1 MPVINLK
8 TDDNQI
14 RQYQL
19 EKGKSL
25 RIGRID
31 DNDIVIKNTAVSG
44 YHAIIEADGDVF
56 FLADNQSSNGSF
68 VNNQLVI
75 YRRLDHKDIITIGNQ
90 SMIFAYLD
98 GETLPAASVEDEGL
112 KTIAI
117 DTTKHR
123 SLLAKGVSEIVESKE
138 PEKEPVAVL
147 TYVEG
152 GVGEF
157 ELNEKITKI
166 GKSPSSDIV
175 VSGFMVGKTAAIV
188 LKKEKGY
195 YLSHVQ
201 GRAKTKIYSQP
212 ITSEVMLKEY
222 DLIEIG
228 SSKLQFILKL
238 R

>member
-1 MPVINLK
+1 MPVISLK
-8 TDDNQI
+8 TDDNKI
-14 RQYQL
+14 HRYQL

-31 DNDIVIKNTAVSG
+31 DNDIVINNPAVSG
-44 YHAIIEADGDVF
+44 HHATIEWDDDAF

-68 VNNQLVI
+68 INNQLVI

-98 GETLPAASVEDEGL
+98 EESAPAATVEDEGL

-117 DTTKHR
+117 DTSQHR
-123 SLLAKGVSEIVESKE
+123 SLLAKGVSNIVSQESDK
-138 PEKEPVAVL
+138 KPVGVL

-152 GVGEF
+152 GKGEF
-157 ELNEKITKI
+157 ELTGKVTKI
-166 GKSPSSDIV
+166 GKSPLSDV
-175 VSGFMVGKTAAIV
+175 VIRGFMVGKTAAMI

-195 YLSHVQ
+195 YLSHVK
-201 GRAKTKIYSQP
+201 GRAKPKIYSQT
-212 ITSEVMLKEY
+212 ITSEVLLKEY

-228 SSKLQFILKL
+228 SSKLQFIFKM

>member
-31 DNDIVIKNTAVSG
+31 DNDIVIKNPAVSG

-123 SLLAKGVSEIVESKE
+123 SLLAKGVSKIVESKE
-138 PEKEPVAVL
+138 PEKKPVAVL